1 MFGQRRSRDALLVW
15 PGVPARAI
23 TVSAQS
29 VIKKLSILRAA
40 SIDFDGSRPI
50 LRGVNSV
57 TKTDPQLDKA
67 LGLRHAFEPISAP
80 IKTVE
85 QRIRDQARA
94 FDPSVEAYVAYAI
107 ESHGK
112 RLRPALALLAGGA
125 TGGILDGHINLAV
138 IVELIHAATLVHD
151 DVLDH
156 ADKRRGQ
163 PTANARWGN
172 SLAVLLGDTLF
183 AHALRLATDFEDN
196 HMSRRLADAASEV
209 CLGEMI
215 QTRHRFNL
223 QLSVADYFKILERK
237 TGALFAVATELGAFL
252 NGASTEAQLKLRQFG
267 MCLGTA
273 YQIYDDCLDIAG
285 DEGKVGKTLGSDLRR
300 GKLTLP
306 ILHLLESSE
315 AVERERIS
323 HVILEGREESFNNL
337 VQATIEAGAL
347 RYAVQ
352 TGRQMLEEA
361 REYLGVLPHSSFKES
376 LNGLCVTLEGMI
388 APLSGE

>member
-1 MFGQRRSRDALLVW
+1 VFGQRRSRDALLVW

-67 LGLRHAFEPISAP
+67 LGLRHAFEPISTP

-183 AHALRLATDFEDN
+183 AHASPT
-196 HMSRRLADAASEV
+196 
-209 CLGEMI
+209 
-215 QTRHRFNL
+215 
-223 QLSVADYFKILERK
+223 
-237 TGALFAVATELGAFL
+237 
-252 NGASTEAQLKLRQFG
+252 
-267 MCLGTA
+267 
-273 YQIYDDCLDIAG
+273 
-285 DEGKVGKTLGSDLRR
+285 
-300 GKLTLP
+300 P
-306 ILHLLESSE
+306 
-315 AVERERIS
+315 
-323 HVILEGREESFNNL
+323 
-337 VQATIEAGAL
+337 QAKSA
-347 RYAVQ
+347 
-352 TGRQMLEEA
+352 
-361 REYLGVLPHSSFKES
+361 
-376 LNGLCVTLEGMI
+376 
-388 APLSGE
+388 

>member
-1 MFGQRRSRDALLVW
+1 MN
-15 PGVPARAI
+15 P
-23 TVSAQS
+23 
-29 VIKKLSILRAA
+29 
-40 SIDFDGSRPI
+40 
-50 LRGVNSV
+50 V

-67 LGLRHAFEPISAP
+67 LGLKHAFEPISTP

-163 PTANARWGN
+163 PTSNARWGN

-209 CLGEMI
+209 CLGEMV

-252 NGASTEAQLKLRQFG
+252 NGASTEAQLNMRQFG
-267 MCLGTA
+267 MLLGTA

-306 ILHLLESSE
+306 ILHLLESSQP
-315 AVERERIS
+315 VERERIS
-323 HVILEGREESFNNL
+323 RVILEAQEQDFHNL
-337 VQATIEAGAL
+337 VQTTIEAGAL
-347 RYAVQ
+347 SFAVQ
-352 TGRQMLEEA
+352 TGRQMLEDA
-361 REYLGVLPHSSFKES
+361 REYLRVLPHSAFKES

-388 APLSGE
+388 TPLSD